1 MLKKKLKLT
10 NVTAPKPGKDTLK
23 RKIKSEPPKKNP
35 KRKVD
40 HFKALTTDE
49 INRLRET
56 EDVTNESLFA
66 LQITEIIKA
75 AKPSE
80 KYENFIQTWTSEFRD
95 FILALPSDNEKR
107 PLAEWVASGLKAPLD
122 ESKLNIPD
130 FEFQFFVPKQ
140 TLAIGSRRMGTNIG
154 PHFMIDL
161 VVEMPAKSFQKT
173 DYLNMIYHK
182 KKALYLSYLAQKLS
196 AWSKAS
202 ECKYKF
208 FANDKFNP
216 VLVIRPNSSKK
227 VTFYVHICC
236 ESNTFKLNRFLPST
250 SNIRN
255 SLFGE
260 NEKEIL
266 PTPHY
271 NSSVLADMTLLQNE
285 EFLNHSLDGVPNIR
299 NAVVLFKLWL
309 RTRGLDQSGFSGF
322 VASMFA
328 VWLLKKNKIN
338 VSMTVYEILKN
349 LWLNLGK
356 FLNCYIS
363 WYRIKNKIFSHEQVG

>member
-1 MLKKKLKLT
+1 MLKKKLKLS
-10 NVTAPKPGKDTLK
+10 NVTASIPGKVSLK
-23 RKIKSEPPKKNP
+23 RKIKSEPSKKNP

-49 INRLRET
+49 INSLRET

-75 AKPSE
+75 SKPNE
-80 KYENFIQTWTSEFRD
+80 KYEHFIRTWTTEFFD
-95 FILALPSDNEKR
+95 FISALSSETEKR
-107 PLAEWVASGLKAPLD
+107 PLADWVANGLIAPLD
-122 ESKLNIPD
+122 ETKLNIPD
-130 FEFQFFVPKQ
+130 FEFQFILPKQ
-140 TLAIGSRRMGTNIG
+140 TLAIGSRRMETNIG
-154 PHFMIDL
+154 PNITIDL
-161 VVEMPAKSFQKT
+161 VVEIPGKCFQKT

-182 KKALYLSYLAQKLS
+182 KKALYLAYLAQKLS
-196 AWSKAS
+196 AWSKAA
-202 ECKYKF
+202 ECKFQF

-216 VLVIRPNSSKK
+216 VLMIHPNSSKK
-227 VTFYVHICC
+227 VTFFVHVCC

-250 SNIRN
+250 SNTRS

-260 NEKEIL
+260 NETEIL

-271 NSSVLADMTLLQNE
+271 SSSVLTDMTLLQNE
-285 EFLNHSLDGVPNIR
+285 EFLNQSLNGVPNIK
-299 NAVVLFKLWL
+299 NAIVLFKLWL
-309 RTRGLDQSGFSGF
+309 RTRGLDRSGFNGF

-349 LWLNLGK
+349 LWMNLGK
-356 FLNCYIS
+356 FIN
-363 WYRIKNKIFSHEQVG
+363 

>member
-1 MLKKKLKLT
+1 MLKKKLKLS
-10 NVTAPKPGKDTLK
+10 NVTASKPGKVSLK
-23 RKIKSEPPKKNP
+23 RKTKSESSKKNP

-80 KYENFIQTWTSEFRD
+80 KYEHFIRTWTNEFRD
-95 FILALPSDNEKR
+95 FILALPSNAEKR
-107 PLAEWVASGLKAPLD
+107 PVAEWVATGLNAPLD
-122 ESKLNIPD
+122 ETNLNIPD
-130 FEFQFFVPKQ
+130 FEFQFIVPKQ
-140 TLAIGSRRMGTNIG
+140 ALAIGSRRMETSIG
-154 PHFMIDL
+154 PYFTIDL
-161 VVEMPAKSFQKT
+161 VVEIPAKCFQKT

-196 AWSKAS
+196 AWSNAAK
-202 ECKYKF
+202 CKFQF

-227 VTFYVHICC
+227 VTFYVHVSC

-250 SNIRN
+250 SNIRS

-260 NEKEIL
+260 NEEDIL

-285 EFLNHSLDGVPNIR
+285 EFINHSLDGVPNVKS
-299 NAVVLFKLWL
+299 AVVLFKLWL
-309 RTRGLDQSGFSGF
+309 RTRGLEQSGFNGF
-322 VASMFA
+322 VVSMFA
-328 VWLLKKNKIN
+328 VWLLKKKKIN

-349 LWLNLGK
+349 IWVNLGM
-356 FLNCYIS
+356 FINYQIS
-363 WYRIKNKIFSHEQVG
+363 

>member
-1 MLKKKLKLT
+1 MLRKKLKLS
-10 NVTAPKPGKDTLK
+10 NVTASKPEITQK
-23 RKIKSEPPKKNP
+23 RKVKSEPPKKNP

-75 AKPSE
+75 ARPSE
-80 KYENFIQTWTSEFRD
+80 KYENFIRTWSNEFCD
-95 FILALPSDNEKR
+95 LILALPSDTEKR
-107 PLAEWVASGLKAPLD
+107 TLSEWVATGLKAPLD
-122 ESKLNIPD
+122 EAKLNIPD
-130 FEFQFFVPKQ
+130 FEFQFIAPKQ
-140 TLAIGSRRMGTNIG
+140 TLAIGSRRMETNIG
-154 PHFMIDL
+154 PHFTIDMA
-161 VVEMPAKSFQKT
+161 VEIPAKCFQKT

-196 AWSKAS
+196 AWSNAA
-202 ECKYKF
+202 ECKFKF

-216 VLVIRPNSSKK
+216 VLVIRPNSTKK
-227 VTFYVHICC
+227 VTFYVHVCC

-250 SNIRN
+250 SNVRG

-260 NEKEIL
+260 NETEIL

-271 NSSVLADMTLLQNE
+271 NSSVLTDMTLLQNE
-285 EFLNHSLDGVPNIR
+285 EFLNHSLNGVPNIK

-309 RTRGLDQSGFSGF
+309 RTRGLEQSGFNGF

-356 FLNCYIS
+356 FIKYYILLH
-363 WYRIKNKIFSHEQVG
+363 RIQ